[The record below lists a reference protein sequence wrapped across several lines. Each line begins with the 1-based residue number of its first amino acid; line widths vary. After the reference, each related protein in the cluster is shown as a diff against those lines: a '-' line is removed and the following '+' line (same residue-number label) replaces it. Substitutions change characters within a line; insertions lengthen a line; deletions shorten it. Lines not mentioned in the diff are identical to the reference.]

1 MTVSFARL
9 QDETLEQWAK
19 RLEMKYRDESAK
31 WDQPTKDLCLQ
42 TMTEADEAQR
52 EQRTRRRSRR

>member
-1 MTVSFARL
+1 MTISFARL
-9 QDETLEQWAK
+9 NDETLEQWAK

-31 WDQPTKDLCLQ
+31 WDQPTKDQCLQ

-52 EQRTRRRSRR
+52 QLLTGRRPRR